1 MKCLNCIHLREITN
15 GKRIIFCRHNLWVS
29 ATGRVTINSL
39 KLLKDGSWLDKV
51 IPRDCP
57 FYEDEY
63 VKGNGYKVINE
74 INSIRDD
81 IELEGLI
88 NEKIHR

>member
-1 MKCLNCIHLREITN
+1 M
-15 GKRIIFCRHNLWVS
+15 
-29 ATGRVTINSL
+29 
-39 KLLKDGSWLDKV
+39 KDGSWLDKV

>member
-1 MKCLNCIHLREITN
+1 M
-15 GKRIIFCRHNLWVS
+15 
-29 ATGRVTINSL
+29 
-39 KLLKDGSWLDKV
+39 KDGSWLDKV
-51 IPRDCP
+51 IPRDCA
-57 FYEDEY
+57 FYEDENI
-63 VKGNGYKVINE
+63 KGNGYKVINE